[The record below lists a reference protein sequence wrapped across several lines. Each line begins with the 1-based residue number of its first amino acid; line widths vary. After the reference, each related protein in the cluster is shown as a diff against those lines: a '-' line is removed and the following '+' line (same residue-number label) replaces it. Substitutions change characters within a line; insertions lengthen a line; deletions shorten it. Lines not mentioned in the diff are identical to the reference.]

1 MAFCLQWQYL
11 GDEER
16 NNTCDNQNGNKSFY
30 CCFYITTNVIRGDGS
45 RKLNFSAAKAKQN
58 QALLPKPTGTINKK
72 MKHHTPR
79 DYKLLFIFS
88 CTHTIRNANLLT
100 LSPDYLVAVHCCII
114 TVRQSRCD
122 VVTTLSNNTHY

>member
-1 MAFCLQWQYL
+1 
-11 GDEER
+11 
-16 NNTCDNQNGNKSFY
+16 
-30 CCFYITTNVIRGDGS
+30 
-45 RKLNFSAAKAKQN
+45 
-58 QALLPKPTGTINKK
+58 

-122 VVTTLSNNTHY
+122 VVLHSPITRTINFQQVQARAMFQRASSVFTALPALLYMFNDNF